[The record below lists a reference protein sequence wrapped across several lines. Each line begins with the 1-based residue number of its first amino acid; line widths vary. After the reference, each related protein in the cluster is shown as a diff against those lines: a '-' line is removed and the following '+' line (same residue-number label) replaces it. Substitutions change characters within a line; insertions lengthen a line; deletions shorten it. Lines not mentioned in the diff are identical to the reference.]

1 MELLK
6 HPPKGADRLLEWL
19 CREELQEEIQGDLHQ
34 YYAQLLRAQDPW
46 VGFKYWYHTLQF
58 LRPFALKPIVK
69 NSNTLSMI
77 RLNFVVAFRSLMNN
91 KFYAFINILGLALG
105 LAVCMLIGTYIKH
118 ELSYDRHWSKS
129 DRIFRAV
136 GELKFQDNHFNMSVS
151 PEPMAF
157 SFLEDFP
164 RIVKAGRFRNLG
176 GRLVQV
182 GERFYQETHVAYA
195 DPEVLEIFDFELLYG
210 AFEGALADPAG
221 AMISASSAKR
231 LFGNSDPI
239 GKRFDHEGTPYA
251 VKAVYADIPENTH
264 FDFTM
269 LLSMESYNDPGA
281 NIWLS
286 NNYRTYFL
294 LDSPDNYEAVSESF
308 SSVYE
313 KYFGPQ
319 IQSMAGASWEE
330 FTESGSFVNYYLQP
344 VSSIHLH
351 SDLQYEIRQNGNMQ
365 YIVIFGAAGLFV
377 LIIAAI
383 NFMNLSTAR
392 SSARAKE
399 VGIKKVVGSPK
410 FLLINQFLSESVLNS
425 VLALALAIGLLHLGL
440 PTLNE
445 LTGKSISNPLFGELN
460 LFPAVIFSTIIVGL
474 LAGIYP
480 AFFLAGFS
488 PLKVLKGELSRGI
501 KGGTL
506 RNVLV
511 TVQFIA
517 SVVLIFG
524 TIVIHRQLAYTQN
537 KDLGFNQD
545 QVLIVDDVFLLGEK
559 AESFRNELLTHPA
572 IQKATLTRSLPSN
585 QSRSDSP
592 LLPKEST
599 DMEGAVAMQLWGVD
613 EYYIPTLEMELVMGR
628 NFDPLLAS
636 DSAGVILNESAVSR
650 FGFPLDSAVGRSLKT
665 IHQFPIFGMTEF
677 KVVGVVKDFHFDNFK
692 RSIEPVA
699 LFYTKPTNIVS
710 LRFDAG
716 RTQEVLAFVE
726 QKWAEFNNTSPFHFE
741 FMDQQFAARFTAEQ
755 KLSKLST
762 VFAVLAIFIAC
773 LGLFGLAAYSGDQRK
788 KEIGVRKVL
797 GASVEHLIEKQISSY
812 MRWLLV
818 ALVIALPV
826 GYWLMSSWLADFEY
840 ATTIPWFV
848 YLAPALLIL
857 IFAGLTVGSV
867 SYRIARENPVNN
879 LHSE

>member
-69 NSNTLSMI
+69 NSNRISMI
-77 RLNFVVAFRSLMNN
+77 RLNVKVAYRSLMNN

-118 ELSYDRHWSKS
+118 ELSYDRHWKNSE
-129 DRIFRAV
+129 RIFRAV
-136 GELKFQDNHFNMSVS
+136 GEIKFNDNHLKMAAT
-151 PEPMAF
+151 PGPMAF
-157 SFLEDFP
+157 SFREDFP
-164 RIVKAGRFRNLG
+164 RIVKAARFRNVG
-176 GRLVQV
+176 SRLVQV
-182 GERFYQETHVAYA
+182 NDRFYQETHVAYA
-195 DPEVLEIFDFELLYG
+195 DPDVLEIFDFDVLYG
-210 AFEGALADPAG
+210 TLDGALTDPDA

-231 LFGNSDPI
+231 LFGNTDPI
-239 GKRFDHEGTPYA
+239 GKRFDMGGTPYA

-264 FDFTM
+264 FDFSM
-269 LLSMESYNDPGA
+269 MLSMESLNDPGA

-294 LDSPDNYEAVSESF
+294 LDTPENYEEVTESF

-313 KYFGPQ
+313 TYFGPQ
-319 IQSMAGASWEE
+319 IQAIAGASWDQ
-330 FTESGSFVNYYLQP
+330 FLESDNMIDYRLQP
-344 VSSIHLH
+344 ITDIHLH
-351 SDLQYEIRQNGNMQ
+351 SDLQYEIRPNGNFQ

-392 SSARAKE
+392 SSTRAKE

-410 FLLINQFLSESVLNS
+410 AQLINQFLTESLLNGMI
-425 VLALALAIGLLHLGL
+425 ALLLAIGLLHLGL
-440 PTLNE
+440 PTLNQ
-445 LTGKSISNPLFGELN
+445 LTDKNITNPLFGELN
-460 LFPAVIFSTIIVGL
+460 LFPTVLISTIVVGL
-474 LAGIYP
+474 LAGVYP

-501 KGGTL
+501 KGGAL

-511 TVQFIA
+511 TIQFIA

-524 TIVIHRQLAYTQN
+524 TIVINRQLAYTQN
-537 KDLGFNQD
+537 KNLGFNQD
-545 QVLIVDDVFLLGEK
+545 QVLIVEDAYLLSEK
-559 AESFRNELLTHPA
+559 AESFRNELLSHPA
-572 IQKATLTRSLPSN
+572 VLSATLASSLPSN
-585 QSRSDSP
+585 DSRSDSP
-592 LLPKEST
+592 MMPKGST
-599 DMEGAVAMQLWGVD
+599 DMEGAVSMQLWGID
-613 EYYIPTLEMELVMGR
+613 EYYINTLQMELVDGR

-636 DSAGVILNESAVSR
+636 DSAGVILNEEAVAR
-650 FGFPLDSAVGRSLKT
+650 FGFENPVGEGIKAT
-665 IHQFPIFGMTEF
+665 HQFPIFGMLDF
-677 KVVGVVKDFHFDNFK
+677 KVIGVVKNFHFDNFK
-692 RSIEPVA
+692 RTIEPVA
-699 LFYTKPTNIVS
+699 FFYTKPKSRVA
-710 LRFDAG
+710 LRFDPG
-716 RTQEVLAFVE
+716 RTEEVLAFAE
-726 QKWAEFNNTSPFHFE
+726 GKWSEFNSTSPFHFQ
-741 FMDQQFAARFTAEQ
+741 FMDQQFAARFTSER

-762 VFAVLAIFIAC
+762 VFAALAIFIAC

-797 GASVEHLIEKQISSY
+797 GASVEHLIGKQISSY
-812 MRWLLV
+812 MKW
-818 ALVIALPV
+818 LVIALIIALPT
-826 GYWLMSSWLADFEY
+826 GYWLMSGWLADFEY

-857 IFAGLTVGSV
+857 VFAGLTVGSV
-867 SYRIARENPVNN
+867 SYKIARQNPVNN